1 MSLRRALPRT
11 TIGWV
16 LAAVVLIVGLVAMHS
31 LTGAMASCSPH
42 SETAS
47 AAPHSMP
54 MQHSP
59 AAPADASAT
68 VAEHSAAVSDGS
80 AAASLHCG
88 VSTHGAGAMCV
99 AVLLG
104 LALALLIRRVSR
116 IARDIVASAVP
127 PSAVRMTAAPSGVA
141 LLGRLCVLRL

>member
-11 TIGWV
+11 TIGWL

-31 LTGAMASCSPH
+31 LAGAMSSCSSHP
-42 SETAS
+42 EAS
-47 AAPHSMP
+47 NSAP
-54 MQHSP
+54 QHTTLEYSQG
-59 AAPADASAT
+59 AFVLANAT
-68 VAEHSAAVSDGS
+68 VVEHSAAVSAGS
-80 AAASLHCG
+80 AAASPHCG

-116 IARDIVASAVP
+116 IARDLFPSSMP
-127 PSAVRMTAAPSGVA
+127 PSAVGVAAAPGGVA